1 MVDLSKQ
8 DAVKTNSSV
17 ITMAYSKKYLLYC
30 IVTSDF
36 KFVFMNEL
44 YNVIKPSLEMS
55 HLRLVTH
62 LHFYDEKD
70 LLITAGNEGVYIFKF
85 KYEGKYNP

>member
-1 MVDLSKQ
+1 M
-8 DAVKTNSSV
+8 
-17 ITMAYSKKYLLYC
+17 YC

-44 YNVIKPSLEMS
+44 HIVIKPPIEMS
-55 HLRLVTH
+55 HIRLVTH
-62 LHFYDEKD
+62 VEFYDEKD

-85 KYEGKYNP
+85 NY